1 MKERAVCLDRHHDY
15 HDTDSWGRGGGVV
28 DERGKEEFRL
38 RILDPRPLWTFLRV
52 FSHVIIV
59 VVVVIVVLIVIS
71 RSLGQSSAT
80 GNSQSRSESTNNLLW
95 IHK

>member
-1 MKERAVCLDRHHDY
+1 MRK
-15 HDTDSWGRGGGVV
+15 GR
-28 DERGKEEFRL
+28 EEFRL
-38 RILDPRPLWTFLRV
+38 RILDPRPLWTFLHV
-52 FSHVIIV
+52 FSHVIIVVV

-80 GNSQSRSESTNNLLW
+80 GNSQSRSEYTNNLLW